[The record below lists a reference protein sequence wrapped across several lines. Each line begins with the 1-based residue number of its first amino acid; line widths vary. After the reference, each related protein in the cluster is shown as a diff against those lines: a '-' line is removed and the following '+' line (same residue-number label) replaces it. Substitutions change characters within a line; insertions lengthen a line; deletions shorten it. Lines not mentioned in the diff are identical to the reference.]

1 MINLL
6 FIKFATIFLI
16 LTSCETVSN
25 LTDSSSEKDDQLL
38 SDELGSDPTLEEI
51 LADSEMNF
59 EDINSEESNFES
71 EDQLEVAE
79 EILPANPTTEYDTTL
94 IESDESSDLIQE
106 EETISD
112 LAQEMSNQEI
122 TEPIAPQDIQSFDK
136 TFERSKLDLDEQ
148 IQYRVATINFSS
160 GSSSVNNAG
169 LKKIKKIAK
178 IAKERNAKIKV
189 IGHASERTKDMPIAE
204 HKLVNFIISDKR
216 ANSVAEIFIKKY
228 NFPSEKLIT
237 QGVSDS
243 KPLFKEIMPAGTTA
257 NQRTEIFLIY

>member
-1 MINLL
+1 VINLL

-51 LADSEMNF
+51 LADAEMNF

-136 TFERSKLDLDEQ
+136 TF
-148 IQYRVATINFSS
+148 
-160 GSSSVNNAG
+160 
-169 LKKIKKIAK
+169 
-178 IAKERNAKIKV
+178 
-189 IGHASERTKDMPIAE
+189 
-204 HKLVNFIISDKR
+204 
-216 ANSVAEIFIKKY
+216 
-228 NFPSEKLIT
+228 
-237 QGVSDS
+237 
-243 KPLFKEIMPAGTTA
+243 
-257 NQRTEIFLIY
+257 

>member
-1 MINLL
+1 M
-6 FIKFATIFLI
+6 

-25 LTDSSSEKDDQLL
+25 LADKVSPSDDLSDSDDQLL
-38 SDELGSDPTLEEI
+38 SDELGRDPTLEEI
-51 LADSEMNF
+51 LADAEMDF
-59 EDINSEESNFES
+59 EETDFVND
-71 EDQLEVAE
+71 DQLEIAE
-79 EILPANPTTEYDTTL
+79 EKLPANPTTEYDTSL
-94 IESDESSDLIQE
+94 IDSDDSSDLTKEETISDLVQE

-112 LAQEMSNQEI
+112 LIQEETQEEVI
-122 TEPIAPQDIQSFDK
+122 DPSISQEVLSFDK
-136 TFERSKLDLDEQ
+136 TFESSKLDLDEQ

-189 IGHASERTKDMPIAE
+189 IGHASERTKDMPIAQ
-204 HKLVNFIISDKR
+204 HKLVNFVISDKR
-216 ANSVAEIFIKKY
+216 ANSVAEIFIKRY

>member
-1 MINLL
+1 VINLL

-71 EDQLEVAE
+71 DDQLEVAE
-79 EILPANPTTEYDTTL
+79 EILPANPTTEYDTNL
-94 IESDESSDLIQE
+94 IESDESPDSIQE

-112 LAQEMSNQEI
+112 LAQEKSNKEI
-122 TEPIAPQDIQSFDK
+122 IEPTTSQNVQSFDK
-136 TFERSKLDLDEQ
+136 TFERSKLDLNEQ
-148 IQYRVATINFSS
+148 IQYRVATINFQS

-178 IAKERNAKIKV
+178 IAKERNAKIKI

-228 NFPSEKLIT
+228 NFPSDKLIT

>member
-1 MINLL
+1 M
-6 FIKFATIFLI
+6 

-51 LADSEMNF
+51 LADAEMNF

-112 LAQEMSNQEI
+112 LAQEMSNEEI

-178 IAKERNAKIKV
+178 IAKERNAKIKI
-189 IGHASERTKDMPIAE
+189 IGHASERTKDMPIAK

-228 NFPSEKLIT
+228 SFPTDKLIT

>member
-1 MINLL
+1 MIKLL
-6 FIKFATIFLI
+6 FIKFALIFLI

-25 LTDSSSEKDDQLL
+25 LTDSSSDKDNQLL

-51 LADSEMNF
+51 LAEAEMNF
-59 EDINSEESNFES
+59 EDTSSEELNFES

-79 EILPANPTTEYDTTL
+79 EILPPNPTTEYDTTL
-94 IESDESSDLIQE
+94 IDSNES
-106 EETISD
+106 SD
-112 LAQEMSNQEI
+112 LAQEKSNKEI
-122 TEPIAPQDIQSFDK
+122 IEPITSQDIQSFDK
-136 TFERSKLDLDEQ
+136 TYERSKLDLDEQ

-228 NFPSEKLIT
+228 NFPSDKLIT

-257 NQRTEIFLIY
+257 NQGTEIFLIY